1 MTVYVSNIIIEQ
13 GFDFTNTFVLGDSR
27 TNDTINITGYG
38 VTAQLK
44 KNYSSSKS
52 VSFSCTILDS
62 SIGVIKLELSDEQTK
77 NLTPGRYVY
86 DVLVEI
92 GGLNSGGQKYKAFEG
107 MALVRAGVTK

>member
-1 MTVYVSNIIIEQ
+1 VV
-13 GFDFTNTFVLGDSR
+13 
-27 TNDTINITGYG
+27 
-38 VTAQLK
+38 
-44 KNYSSSKS
+44 
-52 VSFSCTILDS
+52 
-62 SIGVIKLELSDEQTK
+62 KLELSDEQTK